1 MVLAAVPYL
10 VEPLPRRRSVDSDP
24 GPLARILVRLRGERG
39 WRQKDVT
46 QRSGLEQGYYSS
58 LETGAIMK
66 PSDERMA
73 ALDRA
78 FDLESGSIQRWLR
91 DGPPWAVTAHQ
102 PLIGDNPLMEVLAP
116 GPNGE
121 FVALVRRVPA
131 SRQRE
136 AAEIIRRQVTEML
149 KVLAEDSPQS

>member
-1 MVLAAVPYL
+1 
-10 VEPLPRRRSVDSDP
+10 VDSDP
-24 GPLARILVRLRGERG
+24 GPLARILVRLRGDRG

-46 QRSGLEQGYYSS
+46 ERAGLEQGYYSS

-66 PSDERMA
+66 PSDERLE

-78 FDLESGSIQRWLR
+78 FELEPGTLNRWLR
-91 DGPPWAVTAHQ
+91 EGPPWAPKH
-102 PLIGDNPLMEVLAP
+102 PPIISENPLMEVLAP

-149 KVLAEDSPQS
+149 KVLAEDSPES

>member
-10 VEPLPRRRSVDSDP
+10 VEPVPRRRSVGNDP

-39 WRQKDVT
+39 WRQKDVI
-46 QRSGLEQGYYSS
+46 QRTGFEQGYYSS

-66 PSDERMA
+66 PGDERLA
-73 ALDRA
+73 LLDRA
-78 FDLESGSIQRWLR
+78 FDLDSGTLDRWLR
-91 DGPPWAVTAHQ
+91 EGPPWAAKQ
-102 PLIGDNPLMEVLAP
+102 PLISDNPLMEVLAP

-121 FVALVRRVPA
+121 IVALVRRVPA

-149 KVLAEDSPQS
+149 KVLAEDTPQS

>member
-10 VEPLPRRRSVDSDP
+10 VEPLPRRRSVGNDP

-39 WRQKDVT
+39 WLQEDVM
-46 QRSGLEQGYYSS
+46 QRTGFRQGYYSS
-58 LETGAIMK
+58 LETGAIPR
-66 PSDERMA
+66 PSDERLA
-73 ALDRA
+73 ILDRA
-78 FDLESGSIQRWLR
+78 FGLDAGTLDRWLR
-91 DGPPWAVTAHQ
+91 EGPPWASTHL
-102 PLIGDNPLMEVLAP
+102 PLISDNPLMEVLAP

-121 FVALVRRVPA
+121 IVALVRRVPA

>member
-10 VEPLPRRRSVDSDP
+10 VEPVPRRRSVDNDP

-39 WRQKDVT
+39 WRQKDVAA
-46 QRSGLEQGYYSS
+46 RAGFEQGYYSS
-58 LETGAIMK
+58 LETGAILK
-66 PSDERMA
+66 PSDERFA

-78 FDLESGSIQRWLR
+78 FDLEAGSLQRWLR
-91 DGPPWAVTAHQ
+91 DGPPWALKPSLPIT
-102 PLIGDNPLMEVLAP
+102 DNPLMEVLAP

-121 FVALVRRVPA
+121 IVALVRRVPA

-149 KVLAEDSPQS
+149 KVLAEDTPQS